1 MKKSLTV
8 IQKKNNKKY
17 IYWRRNRRTRQ
28 SFWAATTTRTKTSI
42 IIIIIIIIIIFD
54 YLNSKDAKKKMHWS
68 WNRYNCISTWQH
80 LHFICHRQDSF
91 KLFRCWWK
99 LHKIRKPIETGIYDA
114 YIAKYIPGTLELV
127 FQGILEDIDT

>member
-1 MKKSLTV
+1 MQRRRCTEVEIGITV
-8 IQKKNNKKY
+8 
-17 IYWRRNRRTRQ
+17 
-28 SFWAATTTRTKTSI
+28 SPPDSI
-42 IIIIIIIIIIFD
+42 
-54 YLNSKDAKKKMHWS
+54 
-68 WNRYNCISTWQH
+68 CT
-80 LHFICHRQDSF
+80 FICHRQDSF